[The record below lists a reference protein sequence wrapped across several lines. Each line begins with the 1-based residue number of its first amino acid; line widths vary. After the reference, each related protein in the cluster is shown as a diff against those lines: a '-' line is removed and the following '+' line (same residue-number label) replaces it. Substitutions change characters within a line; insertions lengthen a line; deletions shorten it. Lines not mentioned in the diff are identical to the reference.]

1 MRHLGDLND
10 LYNVQD
16 VILLSEIIENRF
28 ETMHKTYGFNPKKC
42 NSASAMSGYIERE
55 VFKIILA
62 LPTKLDHVEIFEQ
75 TVTGGFSSVNTRL
88 AFDTQILLPNL
99 PKLKPNLDFE
109 NNPMNKDFDYKVV
122 YNLKLGKSKTQKKRV
137 ISKILKL
144 DENHQSGDG
153 MTKPLPIGCIKDDSD
168 ISWAS
173 FNFLMETVDFK
184 DTIGHLYI
192 VDIEFDYEN
201 ATEKM
206 MAYNEIYPPIIE
218 KHKII
223 DPCERSVFQLLEQY
237 KEGERSALGYK
248 SMSKAHATMLK
259 KHFLPMYLE
268 ELAFV
273 IKKVGWK
280 VTKIH
285 VHLTFEQKRFKQTF
299 ILMIQNSKQES
310 KNDIEKDFYKLI
322 NNSILGYDCRNNL
335 DNCKFVPIFDELKEF
350 THIERYHNI
359 FDTKISEFVTA
370 DLKQNIEATYNDKLI
385 KLDTEDKFY
394 QIQLDT
400 LNTERLTN
408 LEVASSFENK
418 QKKNKR
424 KLTLNNYDD
433 RKHEVL
439 RNQKIKSLI
448 GFDEEYCTVI
458 SLI

>member
-1 MRHLGDLND
+1 
-10 LYNVQD
+10 
-16 VILLSEIIENRF
+16 
-28 ETMHKTYGFNPKKC
+28 
-42 NSASAMSGYIERE
+42 MSGYIERE
-55 VFKIILA
+55 MSKIILA

-299 ILMIQNSKQES
+299 ILMIQNSRQES